1 MYLGD
6 RDLFVAAAVFT
17 VAALALAAASPDEYF
32 RRAEDV
38 KADPK
43 LPPGEVVNSTVPS
56 LTSNCVSVLQF
67 ASNVDHSEK
76 IKFISIYIKIFNC
89 EVF

>member
-17 VAALALAAASPDEYF
+17 VAALAAASPDEYF

-43 LPPGEVVNSTVPS
+43 LPPGEVFNFNSPISHLNLRFSVVICH
-56 LTSNCVSVLQF
+56 NC
-67 ASNVDHSEK
+67 
-76 IKFISIYIKIFNC
+76 
-89 EVF
+89 